1 METDNLLKSFTSAIV
16 PLSAKELAAGK
27 AVFTV
32 ASEPRHQIIFKA
44 GDKVKK
50 VHFLV
55 QGVGRYFYIDEN
67 GNEKN
72 KSLVRAGGAFT
83 SLSSLINDD
92 VSPFYAE
99 ALTPCVTLNIEYSA
113 LVKLSEQ
120 FVGWAR
126 FLRCVYER
134 LTLKK
139 EKREADFLLL
149 DATQR
154 YQEFVNEFGEEGRC
168 IPLRHVAMYIG
179 VTDVSLSRIR
189 KQLGLT

>member
-1 METDNLLKSFTSAIV
+1 METDNLLKQFTSAMV
-16 PLSAKELAAGK
+16 QLNPKELAAGK

-32 ASEPRHQIIFKA
+32 ENIPGHQTIFKA
-44 GDKVKK
+44 GDEVKK
-50 VHFLV
+50 VNFLV
-55 QGVGRYFYIDEN
+55 QGVGRYYYIDEN

-72 KSLVRAGGAFT
+72 KSLVKAGGAFT
-83 SLSSLINDD
+83 SLSSLIHHHK
-92 VSPFYAE
+92 SPFYAQT
-99 ALTPCVTLNIEYSA
+99 LTSCVTLNVDYQSLIE
-113 LVKLSEQ
+113 LSEQ

-126 FLRCVYER
+126 FVRSAYEV
-134 LTLKK
+134 LVLKK

-154 YQEFVNEFGEEGRC
+154 YQEFIKEFGEESQK
-168 IPLRHVAMYIG
+168 IPLKHVAMYIG

>member
-1 METDNLLKSFTSAIV
+1 METDNLLKQFTSTMV
-16 PLSAKELAAGK
+16 HLNPKELAAGK
-27 AVFTV
+27 AAFTV
-32 ASEPRHQIIFKA
+32 ESVPAHQIIFKA
-44 GDKVKK
+44 GDDIKK

-55 QGVGRYFYIDEN
+55 QGVGRYFYIDAN

-83 SLSSLINDD
+83 SLSSLIYRHK
-92 VSPFYAE
+92 SPFYAQT
-99 ALTPCVTLNIEYSA
+99 LTSCVTLNIDYKA
-113 LVKLSEQ
+113 LIELSEK
-120 FVGWAR
+120 FVGWSR
-126 FLRCVYER
+126 FMRCAYER
-134 LTLKK
+134 LALKK

-154 YQEFVNEFGEEGRC
+154 YQEFINEFGEEGQQ

-189 KQLGLT
+189 KQMGLT